1 MIKIKYAN
9 LLIRDFSEKDINT
22 KFINSLNNKN
32 LNKFLS
38 TRKSKQYKKDAL
50 KYLIKMRSE
59 NHIYLAVID
68 EANKNLI
75 GTITFREHSKHIYFL
90 GYMVCDIN
98 YIGGYFFFKA
108 VNKIIKLFFEKFKVK
123 KIIARTNKKN
133 LASNFFL
140 IKLGFNLKKKHK
152 NYFSFSISK

>member
-1 MIKIKYAN
+1 MIKIKYLN
-9 LLIRDFSEKDINT
+9 LLIRDFSEKDINK

-38 TRKSKQYKKDAL
+38 TRKKKQYIKDAL
-50 KYLIKMRSE
+50 KYLTKMRIE

-90 GYMVCDIN
+90 GYMVCDIK
-98 YIGGYFFFKA
+98 YLGDYFFFKA
-108 VNKIIKLFFEKFKVK
+108 VNKAIKLLFGKFKAK
-123 KIIARTNKKN
+123 KIIAKTNKKN

-140 IKLGFNLKKKHK
+140 IKLGFNLKKKDK
-152 NYFSFSISK
+152 NYFSFSKLI